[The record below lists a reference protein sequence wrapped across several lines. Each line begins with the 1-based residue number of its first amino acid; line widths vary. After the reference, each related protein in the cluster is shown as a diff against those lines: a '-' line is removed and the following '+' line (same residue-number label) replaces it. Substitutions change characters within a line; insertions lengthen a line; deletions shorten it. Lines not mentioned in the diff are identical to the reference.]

1 MNERTTGH
9 LQGIYRDIV
18 KNGEGITVRDSGW
31 TANTIVE
38 RCRILLAGFMRNDP
52 SDGIRHL
59 AVGQG
64 LAAWDDGGP
73 PVPDPVAIGLVTP
86 YTPPVPF
93 AELTVAYLDEGL
105 TEVALPTSRLQI
117 TAILAPGYPAP
128 PAGFTAYP
136 LREFGLFGRLNGTEF
151 MINSIRHPVIHKDP
165 AATLIRMIRLF
176 F

>member
-1 MNERTTGH
+1 MEQHITGQ

-18 KNGEGITVRDSGW
+18 HDGDGRVIRDSGW

-38 RCRILLAGFMRNDP
+38 RCRILLAGFMRNAP

-64 LAAWDDGGP
+64 LAGWDDGGP
-73 PVPDPVAIGLVTP
+73 PPPDPLATGLVTP
-86 YTPPVPF
+86 HAPPVPF
-93 AELTVAYLDEGL
+93 AELAVAYLDEGL
-105 TEVALPTSRLQI
+105 AEVALPTSRLQI

-128 PAGFTAYP
+128 PPGLTAYP
-136 LREFGLFGRLNGTEF
+136 LREFGLFGRLNGTDF
-151 MINSIRHPVIHKDP
+151 MINSIRHAVIHKDP